1 MTVTTAPTIPAMA
14 PASRPL
20 GWDGGLVLVLEF
32 VGEAEEGDSL
42 PAFGDVLA
50 IP

>member
-20 GWDGGLVLVLEF
+20 EWDGALVIVPEF

-42 PAFGDVLA
+42 PVFSDVLG